1 VIELR
6 VSDVK
11 QRDVSRGIGRISRD
25 TMQKLGISTGDVI
38 EVKGKKSTAVIS
50 WDAYEEDQ
58 TKEIIRIDGFTRKN
72 AGVNIGE
79 PVEAKP
85 AEVKDASLI
94 TLEPI
99 DLHIMVDKNFTAFVK
114 NRLSERVFVEGDTTL
129 LVMLGHPV
137 QFMVTETVPDGIVKM
152 TYDTDLVI
160 KSGPLDK
167 EAVEI
172 SGGALR
178 PFGAGKRD
186 NTVMTRLS
194 DDDLK
199 DIDTLVRIGLFESR
213 SEAVAYLTHEGIIA
227 KKEMFGQLTSKL
239 EQIEKIRGEAKAL
252 LGTSATLSNLEQC
265 PNCGKNVTKENKF
278 CPNCGQKIE

>member
-1 VIELR
+1 MIELK

-11 QRDVSRGIGRISRD
+11 QRDVNRGIGRISKN
-25 TMQKLGISTGDVI
+25 TMQKLGISTGEVI

-50 WDAYEEDQ
+50 WEAYEEDQ
-58 TKEIIRIDGFTRKN
+58 NKEIIRIDGFIRKN
-72 AGVNIGE
+72 AEVNIDE
-79 PVEAKP
+79 LVEVKP
-85 AEVKDASLI
+85 AEVKDASII
-94 TLEPI
+94 TLEPT
-99 DLHIMVDKNFTAFVK
+99 DLHIMVDKSFTAFVK

-129 LVMLGHPV
+129 LMMLGHPV
-137 QFMVTETVPDGIVKM
+137 QFMVTETVPDGIVRM
-152 TYDTDLVI
+152 TYGADLVI

-178 PFGAGKRD
+178 PFSAGKRD

-199 DIDTLVRIGLFESR
+199 AIDLLIGIGLFESR

-227 KKEMFGQLTSKL
+227 KNDMFGLLTSKFV
-239 EQIEKIRGEAKAL
+239 EIEKIRGEAKAL
-252 LGTSATLSNLEQC
+252 LAMSATLSNLEQC
-265 PNCGKNVTKENKF
+265 PNCGK
-278 CPNCGQKIE
+278 KILAV